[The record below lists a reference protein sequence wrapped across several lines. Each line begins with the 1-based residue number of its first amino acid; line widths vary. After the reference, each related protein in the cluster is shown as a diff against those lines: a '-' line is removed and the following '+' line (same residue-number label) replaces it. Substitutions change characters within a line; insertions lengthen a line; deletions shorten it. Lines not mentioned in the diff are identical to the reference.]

1 MTIPTTP
8 SAGRHQSRNR
18 QTPPVTSPKLTLLS
32 NAQVVSGEYSY
43 LPIERVHFGPG
54 SISRLAEE
62 LDRIK
67 SRRPFV
73 ITGQTIADKTRLVE
87 TVEKA
92 SGRKIAGVFSGVRQH
107 APISEIKRAISD
119 AQSARA
125 DSLISL
131 GGGSPID
138 SAKVVVKELSENF
151 NRSAMAHLAI
161 PTTLSAA
168 EFSHSAGMT
177 DDTTKRK
184 TGIRDPRLV
193 PRFIFLDPIMTID
206 TPSWLWA
213 CTGIR
218 SLDHAVE
225 SIYSPRHQPYVDTL
239 ALESIT
245 LLFQNLKRSTD
256 NPNEIAPRLAC
267 QTAAWMSFAGVQSVG
282 TGLSHAI
289 GRVIGATWNI
299 PHGITSCLTLS
310 EVMKHLARKYPDR
323 LALIAEAEVQGLK
336 GLSKDK
342 QAQHAAEGVGELVKD
357 LGLSKRLSDYGIRR
371 EDLPSIARDASG
383 PEEYSMALDVLEAIL

>member
-1 MTIPTTP
+1 MSEIQ
-8 SAGRHQSRNR
+8 A
-18 QTPPVTSPKLTLLS
+18 
-32 NAQVVSGEYSY
+32 VSGEYSY
-43 LPIERVHFGPG
+43 LPIERVHFGPE
-54 SISRLAEE
+54 SISRLTEE

-67 SRRPFV
+67 SLRPFV
-73 ITGQTIADKTRLVE
+73 ITGQTIAEKTGLVDA
-87 TVEKA
+87 VEKA
-92 SGRKIAGVFSGVRQH
+92 SGRKLAGIFSGIKQH
-107 APISEIKRAISD
+107 APISGIKQAIGE
-119 AQSARA
+119 AQRARA

-138 SAKVVVKELSENF
+138 STKVVVKELSENF
-151 NRSAMAHLAI
+151 AKPTIAHLAI

-177 DDTTKRK
+177 DNTTKRK
-184 TGIRDPRLV
+184 IGVRDPRLV
-193 PRFIFLDPIMTID
+193 PRFIFLDPKMTID

-225 SIYSPRHQPYVDTL
+225 SIYSQRHQPYVDTL
-239 ALESIT
+239 AIESVT
-245 LLFQNLKRSTD
+245 LLFQNLKRSAD
-256 NPNEIAPRLAC
+256 NSTEIAPRLAC

-299 PHGITSCLTLS
+299 PHGITSCLTLA
-310 EVMKHLARKYPDR
+310 EVMRHKARKYPDR
-323 LALIAEAEVQGLK
+323 LALIAKAEGQDSK
-336 GLSKDK
+336 GLSNDK
-342 QAQHAAEGVGELVKD
+342 QAQYAAERVGELVKD

>member
-1 MTIPTTP
+1 
-8 SAGRHQSRNR
+8 
-18 QTPPVTSPKLTLLS
+18 LS
-32 NAQVVSGEYSY
+32 GVQVVSGEYSY
-43 LPIERVHFGPG
+43 PPIERVHFGPG
-54 SISRLAEE
+54 AISLLAEE

-67 SRRPFV
+67 SRHPFV
-73 ITGQTIADKTRLVE
+73 ITGQTIADKTGLVD

-92 SGRKIAGVFSGVRQH
+92 SGRKLAGVFSGVKQH
-107 APISEIKRAISD
+107 APISGIKRAIGE
-119 AQSARA
+119 AQSAKA

-138 SAKVVVKELSENF
+138 STKVVVKELSENF
-151 NRSAMAHLAI
+151 TKPAIAHLAI

-184 TGIRDPRLV
+184 TGVRDPRLV
-193 PRFIFLDPIMTID
+193 PRFIFLDPKITID

-245 LLFQNLKRSTD
+245 LLFRNLKRSAD
-256 NPNEIAPRLAC
+256 NPTEIAPRLAC

-289 GRVIGATWNI
+289 GRVIGATWDI
-299 PHGITSCLTLS
+299 PHGITSCMTLA
-310 EVMKHLARKYPDR
+310 EVMRQKARKYPER
-323 LALIAEAEVQGLK
+323 LALIAEAEGQDSK
-336 GLSKDK
+336 ALSERE
-342 QAQHAAEGVGELVKD
+342 HALSSADRVEELVKD
-357 LGLSKRLSDYGIRR
+357 LRLSKRLSDYGI
-371 EDLPSIARDASG
+371 EKDDLPSIAKEASG
-383 PEEYSMALDVLEAIL
+383 PEEYSMALEVLQVIL

>member
-1 MTIPTTP
+1 MPE
-8 SAGRHQSRNR
+8 
-18 QTPPVTSPKLTLLS
+18 
-32 NAQVVSGEYSY
+32 AQVVSGEYSY

-62 LDRIK
+62 LDRIR
-67 SRRPFV
+67 SQRPFV
-73 ITGQTIADKTRLVE
+73 ITGQTIAEKTNLID

-92 SGRKIAGVFSGVRQH
+92 SGRKLVGIFSGVKQH
-107 APISEIKRAISD
+107 SPISGTKRAIDD
-119 AQSARA
+119 AQRARA

-138 SAKVVVKELSENF
+138 STKIVVKELSKNF
-151 NRSAMAHLAI
+151 AKPTIAHLSI

-184 TGIRDPRLV
+184 TGVRDPRLV
-193 PRFIFLDPIMTID
+193 PRIIFLDPKITTE

-225 SIYSPRHQPYVDTL
+225 SVYSPRHQPYVDTL
-239 ALESIT
+239 ALESIR
-245 LLFQNLKRSTD
+245 LLFKNLKRSTD
-256 NPNEIAPRLAC
+256 NPTEVAPRLAC
-267 QTAAWMSFAGVQSVG
+267 QIAAWMSFAGLQSVG

-299 PHGITSCLTLS
+299 PHGITSCLTLA
-310 EVMKHLARKYPDR
+310 EVMRHQARRYPDR
-323 LALIAEAEVQGLK
+323 LALLAEAEGQDLK
-336 GLSKDK
+336 GLNNNKRAES
-342 QAQHAAEGVGELVKD
+342 AAERVEELVKD
-357 LGLSKRLSDYGIRR
+357 LGLSKRLRDYGIKG

-383 PEEYSMALDVLEAIL
+383 PEEHSMTLDVLEAIL

>member
-1 MTIPTTP
+1 
-8 SAGRHQSRNR
+8 
-18 QTPPVTSPKLTLLS
+18 LS
-32 NAQVVSGEYSY
+32 EVQVVSGEYSY

-62 LDRIK
+62 LDRIR
-67 SRRPFV
+67 SDRPFV

-92 SGRKIAGVFSGVRQH
+92 SGRKLAGVFSGIKQH
-107 APISEIKRAISD
+107 APISEIKRSISE

-138 SAKVVVKELSENF
+138 STKVVVKELSANF
-151 NRSAMAHLAI
+151 VKPTLAHLAV

-184 TGIRDPRLV
+184 SGIRDTRLV
-193 PRFIFLDPIMTID
+193 PRFIFLDPKITID

-225 SIYSPRHQPYVDTL
+225 SVYSPRHQPYVDTL

-245 LLFQNLKRSTD
+245 LLFQNLKHSTD
-256 NPNEIAPRLAC
+256 NPTEIAPRLAC

-323 LALIAEAEVQGLK
+323 LALIAEAEGQDLK
-336 GLSKDK
+336 GLSMDK
-342 QAQHAAEGVGELVKD
+342 QAQVAAERVGELVKD

-383 PEEYSMALDVLEAIL
+383 PKEYSMALDVLEAIL

>member
-1 MTIPTTP
+1 
-8 SAGRHQSRNR
+8 
-18 QTPPVTSPKLTLLS
+18 LS
-32 NAQVVSGEYSY
+32 NVQVISGEYSY

-54 SISRLAEE
+54 SIARLVEE
-62 LDRIK
+62 LDKIP
-67 SRRPFV
+67 SDRPFI
-73 ITGQTIADKTRLVE
+73 ITGQTIAEKTRLVD

-92 SGRKIAGVFSGVRQH
+92 AGRKLVGVFSGIKQH
-107 APISEIKRAISD
+107 APISGIKQAISE
-119 AQSARA
+119 AQRARA

-138 SAKVVVKELSENF
+138 STKIAVKELSESF
-151 NRSAMAHLAI
+151 AKPIITHLAI

-177 DDTTKRK
+177 DETSKRK

-193 PRFIFLDPIMTID
+193 PRFIFLDPKITVD

-225 SIYSPRHQPYVDTL
+225 SVYSPKHQPYVDTL
-239 ALESIT
+239 ALESIK
-245 LLFQNLKRSTD
+245 LLFQSLKSSTD
-256 NPNEIAPRLAC
+256 NPSEIGPRLAC
-267 QTAAWMSFAGVQSVG
+267 QMAAWMSFAGVQSVG

-289 GRVIGATWNI
+289 GRVIGATWDI
-299 PHGITSCLTLS
+299 PHGMTSCLTLA
-310 EVMKHLARKYPDR
+310 EVMRHQARKHPDR
-323 LALIAEAEVQGLK
+323 LALIARAEGQDPK
-336 GLSKDK
+336 GLSESK
-342 QAQHAAEGVGELVKD
+342 QAMSAAERVEELVKG
-357 LGLSKRLSDYGIRR
+357 LRLSKKLSDYGIRR

-383 PEEYSMALDVLEAIL
+383 PEEYSMTLQVLEAIL

>member
-1 MTIPTTP
+1 M
-8 SAGRHQSRNR
+8 SE
-18 QTPPVTSPKLTLLS
+18 V
-32 NAQVVSGEYSY
+32 QVVSGEYSY

-54 SISRLAEE
+54 SIAQLAQE

-73 ITGQTIADKTRLVE
+73 ITGRTIAEKTSLVA

-92 SGRKIAGVFSGVRQH
+92 SGRKFAGVFSGVKQH
-107 APISEIKRAISD
+107 APISEIKRAISE
-119 AQSARA
+119 AKETRA

-138 SAKVVVKELSENF
+138 SAKVVVKELSEDF
-151 NRSAMAHLAI
+151 AKPSIAHLAI

-177 DDTTKRK
+177 DDTSKRK
-184 TGIRDPRLV
+184 TGVRDPRLV
-193 PRFIFLDPIMTID
+193 PRLIFLDPKITVD

-225 SIYSPRHQPYVDTL
+225 SVYSPKHQPYVDTL

-245 LLFQNLKRSTD
+245 LLFQNLKISSD
-256 NPNEIAPRLAC
+256 NPTEIAARLAC

-299 PHGITSCLTLS
+299 PHGITSCLTLA
-310 EVMKHLARKYPDR
+310 EVMKHKARKHPDR
-323 LALIAEAEVQGLK
+323 LALIAEAEGQNPK
-336 GLSKDK
+336 GLSEAK
-342 QAQHAAEGVGELVKD
+342 QALYAAERVEELVKE
-357 LGLSKRLSDYGIRR
+357 LGLFKRLGDYGIKR

-383 PEEYSMALDVLEAIL
+383 PEEYPMTLDVLEAIL

>member
-1 MTIPTTP
+1 LPE
-8 SAGRHQSRNR
+8 
-18 QTPPVTSPKLTLLS
+18 
-32 NAQVVSGEYSY
+32 AQVVGGEYSY

-54 SISRLAEE
+54 SISQLAEE
-62 LDRIK
+62 LDGIR
-67 SRRPFV
+67 SQRPFV
-73 ITGQTIADKTRLVE
+73 ITGKTIAEKTNLVD

-92 SGRKIAGVFSGVRQH
+92 SGRKLAGVFPGIKQH
-107 APISEIKRAISD
+107 APISETKRAID
-119 AQSARA
+119 EAHRARA

-138 SAKVVVKELSENF
+138 STKVVVKALSENF
-151 NRSAMAHLAI
+151 AKPTLAHLAI

-184 TGIRDPRLV
+184 TGVRDPRLV
-193 PRFIFLDPIMTID
+193 PRFIFLDPKITID

-239 ALESIT
+239 ALESIK

-256 NPNEIAPRLAC
+256 NPTEIAPRLAC

-299 PHGITSCLTLS
+299 PHGITSCLTLP
-310 EVMKHLARKYPDR
+310 EVMRHEAQKHPSR
-323 LALIAEAEVQGLK
+323 LSLIAEAEGQDLK
-336 GLSKDK
+336 GLTKDK
-342 QAQHAAEGVGELVKD
+342 QALYAAERVGDLIKE
-357 LGLSKRLSDYGIRR
+357 LGLSKRLGDYGIRR

-383 PEEYSMALDVLEAIL
+383 LEEYSVALGVLEAIL

>member
-1 MTIPTTP
+1 LPE
-8 SAGRHQSRNR
+8 
-18 QTPPVTSPKLTLLS
+18 
-32 NAQVVSGEYSY
+32 AQVVTGEYSY

-54 SISRLAEE
+54 SISRLSEE
-62 LDRIK
+62 LDKIR
-67 SRRPFV
+67 SQRPFV
-73 ITGQTIADKTRLVE
+73 ITGQTIAEKTRLLDI
-87 TVEKA
+87 VEKA
-92 SGRKIAGVFSGVRQH
+92 SGRKLVGVFSGIKQH
-107 APISEIKRAISD
+107 APISDIKRAIGE
-119 AQSARA
+119 AQRTRA

-138 SAKVVVKELSENF
+138 STKVVVKESSENF
-151 NRSAMAHLAI
+151 TKPTIAHLAI

-168 EFSHSAGMT
+168 EFSYSAGIT
-177 DDTTKRK
+177 DDNTRRK
-184 TGIRDPRLV
+184 TGVRDPRLV
-193 PRFIFLDPIMTID
+193 PHIIFLDPKITVD

-239 ALESIT
+239 ALESIR
-245 LLFQNLKRSTD
+245 LLFQNLKRSTN
-256 NPNEIAPRLAC
+256 NPTELAPRLAC

-289 GRVIGATWNI
+289 GRVIGAPWNI
-299 PHGITSCLTLS
+299 PHGITSCLTLA
-310 EVMKHLARKYPDR
+310 EVMKHQAGKYPDR
-323 LALIAEAEVQGLK
+323 MALIAQAEGQDPK

-342 QAQHAAEGVGELVKD
+342 QAEFAAHRVEELVKE
-357 LGLSKRLSDYGIRR
+357 LGLSKRLSDYAIKR

-383 PEEYSMALDVLEAIL
+383 PEEYSMALDVLDAIF

>member
-1 MTIPTTP
+1 
-8 SAGRHQSRNR
+8 
-18 QTPPVTSPKLTLLS
+18 LS
-32 NAQVVSGEYSY
+32 EDQVVSGEYSY

-54 SISRLAEE
+54 SISRLVEE

-73 ITGQTIADKTRLVE
+73 ITGQTIADKTGLVD

-92 SGRKIAGVFSGVRQH
+92 SGRKLAGIFSGVKQH
-107 APISEIKRAISD
+107 APISGIKRAIGE
-119 AQSARA
+119 AQSAKA

-138 SAKVVVKELSENF
+138 STKVVVKELSDNF
-151 NRSAMAHLAI
+151 AKPTLAHLAI

-184 TGIRDPRLV
+184 TGVRDPRLV
-193 PRFIFLDPIMTID
+193 PRFIFLDPKITID

-218 SLDHAVE
+218 SLDHAIE
-225 SIYSPRHQPYVDTL
+225 SIYSPKHQPYVDTL
-239 ALESIT
+239 ALESIR
-245 LLFQNLKRSTD
+245 LLFQNLKGSTD
-256 NPNEIAPRLAC
+256 NPAEITPRLAC

-289 GRVIGATWNI
+289 GRVIGATWSI
-299 PHGITSCLTLS
+299 PHGITSCLTLA
-310 EVMKHLARKYPDR
+310 EVMRHQARKYPDR
-323 LALIAEAEVQGLK
+323 LALIARAEGQDLK

-342 QAQHAAEGVGELVKD
+342 QAPYAAEQVGELVKE
-357 LGLSKRLSDYGIRR
+357 LGLSKRLSEYGIRR
-371 EDLPSIARDASG
+371 DDLPSIARDASG
-383 PEEYSMALDVLEAIL
+383 PEEYSMALEVLEAIL